1 MASGCLVSDRRR
13 RVLAAP
19 RLDGGKQ
26 PRGSCLCVRI
36 SCAGKREATS
46 ALPRL
51 TPPSDTQASVSTVV
65 FLLPPRSEAVH
76 DHQRVLRTVFTIK
89 AFFQEKSN
97 RSFQS
102 QEAASRPSPSFPSC
116 GSSPGGDPTRYPRNS
131 AKRPSASPTRF
142 SSWAEGSTLLAGHMI
157 LRSFR
162 ADSRLWEETS
172 RTDRLVLSCPADIP
186 PPPAGTWRRKQPGLW
201 GQVTWV

>member
-1 MASGCLVSDRRR
+1 M
-13 RVLAAP
+13 
-19 RLDGGKQ
+19 
-26 PRGSCLCVRI
+26 RI

-102 QEAASRPSPSFPSC
+102 QEAASRPSPSLPFG

-131 AKRPSASPTRF
+131 ATRPSASPTRF
-142 SSWAEGSTLLAGHMI
+142 SSWAEGSPLLAGHMI

-162 ADSRLWEETS
+162 ADSRLFTFQMLMPPSMPVVQNWEH
-172 RTDRLVLSCPADIP
+172 LAFPPLSTEIWLQRGGGLYRSHPALQGP
-186 PPPAGTWRRKQPGLW
+186 PDCW
-201 GQVTWV
+201 GSPLR